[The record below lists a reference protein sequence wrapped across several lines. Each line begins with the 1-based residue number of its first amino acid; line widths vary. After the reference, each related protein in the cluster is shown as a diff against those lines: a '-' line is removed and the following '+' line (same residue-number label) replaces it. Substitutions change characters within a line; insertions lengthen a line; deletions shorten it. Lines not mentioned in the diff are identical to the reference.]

1 MFLPKIYFWANFN
14 QKKSK
19 LFVFP
24 ENWYMEYLED
34 ADLIATL
41 VFSEFPTL
49 NPILDKFGLK
59 KSKLLDLP
67 EN

>member
-1 MFLPKIYFWANFN
+1 
-14 QKKSK
+14 
-19 LFVFP
+19 
-24 ENWYMEYLED
+24 MEYLED
-34 ADLIATL
+34 ADLIATS